1 MRKLFSANNRCNA
14 ECAYCF
20 AKWNGIYSK
29 QPTFGQEIIG
39 EREVIVYPCCDGEFF
54 EQQNY
59 LCITK
64 SIMDK
69 MEKVYISISTK
80 KRIAPY
86 MLAALT
92 DVNKKL
98 IDNNKGFV
106 KLGISLSNKEHI
118 PEIEVGTLSY
128 NERLNMLRNIA
139 LTGMPTSVTIKPILP
154 FIPVQE
160 YFSIIDDIAPIVDRV
175 LLGGLYVCPDTD
187 FYRKYIDGKFITEKR
202 EVTWLAGTPVWD
214 YIANADQIEQIRKY
228 AIHKGIRPFDSD
240 IELIR
245 SYK

>member
-1 MRKLFSANNRCNA
+1 MRKLFSANSRCNA

-20 AKWNGIYSK
+20 AKWSEIYTK
-29 QPTFGQEIIG
+29 QPEFELEIIG
-39 EREVIVYPCCDGEFF
+39 EGEAIVYPCCDGEFF

-59 LCITK
+59 LCIIN

-86 MLAALT
+86 MLTALT

-98 IDNNKGFV
+98 IDKNKGFV
-106 KLGISLSNKEHI
+106 KLSISLSNKEHI
-118 PEIEVGTLSY
+118 PEIERGTLSY
-128 NERLNMLRNIA
+128 YERLEMLRKISLA
-139 LTGMPTSVTIKPILP
+139 GMPTSVTIKPILP

-175 LLGGLYVCPDTD
+175 LLGGLYICPDTD
-187 FYRKYIDGKFITEKR
+187 FYNKYIEGKFVTEKR
-202 EVTWLAGTPVWD
+202 EVTWLVGKPAWD
-214 YIANADQIEQIRKY
+214 YVVNAEQIEQIREY
-228 AIHKGIRPFDSD
+228 AIHKGILPFDSD

>member
-1 MRKLFSANNRCNA
+1 MRKLFSANSRCKA

-20 AKWNGIYSK
+20 AKWSGIYSK
-29 QPTFGQEIIG
+29 QPIFEQEIIE
-39 EREVIVYPCCDGEFF
+39 EREAIIYPCCDGEFF

-80 KRIAPY
+80 KRIEPN

-92 DVNKKL
+92 DLNKKL
-98 IDNNKGFV
+98 TDNNKGFV
-106 KLGISLSNKEHI
+106 KLSISLSNKERI

-128 NERLNMLRNIA
+128 NERLKMLRNIA
-139 LTGMPTSVTIKPILP
+139 LTDMPTAVTIKPILP

-175 LLGGLYVCPDTD
+175 LLGGLYVSPDTD
-187 FYRKYIDGKFITEKR
+187 FYKEYIDGKYITEKR
-202 EVTWLAGTPVWD
+202 EVTWLTGKPVWD
-214 YIANADQIEQIRKY
+214 YVASADQIEQIRKY
-228 AIHKGIRPFDSD
+228 AIHKGLLTFDSD